1 MTFFLLQ
8 SKMLQKFQ
16 GVKRSTLNAINISPL
31 QTGGKLTPEA
41 REALL
46 QWGDGYSVCDFCL
59 GVLDEIKTPPIY
71 DFVHEALPKFLG
83 IEHVRITNGAREGMF
98 AVMHALAQG
107 GGCAVFDENAH
118 YSSFIAAE
126 RAGLDARTVP
136 NSGHPDYGINPDD
149 YAKAFEEVKK
159 ETGKSPLLA
168 LLTYPD
174 GNYGNIVDAKRVS
187 KICQEYDVPLLLN
200 GAYAVGRMPVNAKD
214 MGADFIV
221 GSGHKSMASSG
232 PIGVLGVRDGYED
245 IVFRKSEH
253 FKKKE
258 VEMLGCTARGTA
270 IMTLMASFHSV
281 VERVKRWDEE
291 VRKAQWFSA
300 QLEDLGLRQ
309 LGDKPHQHDL
319 LFFEAQNLY
328 EISQKAKDGRYFL
341 YNELKARKIHGIKPG
356 LTKHFK
362 LSTFGLPKKDL
373 QYVVDAFDYIIKK
386 YA

>member
-1 MTFFLLQ
+1 
-8 SKMLQKFQ
+8 MLQKFRS
-16 GVKRSTLNAINISPL
+16 VKRSTLNAINIDPL

-46 QWGDGYSVCDFCL
+46 QWGDGYSVCDFCS
-59 GVLDEIKTPPIY
+59 GALDEIKTPPIY
-71 DFVHEALPKFLG
+71 DFIHEALPEFLG

-98 AVMHALAQG
+98 AVMHALAQEG
-107 GGCAVFDENAH
+107 GWIVLDANAH

-126 RAGLDARTVP
+126 RAGLDVKTVP
-136 NSGHPDYGINPDD
+136 NSDYPDYRINPDD
-149 YAKAFEEVKK
+149 YAETFEELKK
-159 ETGKSPLLA
+159 DAGKRPVLA

-174 GNYGNIVDAKRVS
+174 GNYGNIVDARRVS
-187 KICQEYDVPLLLN
+187 KICQEYNVPLLLN
-200 GAYAVGRMPVNAKD
+200 GAYAVGRMPVNAK
-214 MGADFIV
+214 GLGVDFIV

-245 IVFRKSEH
+245 TIFRKSEH
-253 FKKKE
+253 FNKKE

-270 IMTLMASFHSV
+270 IMTLMASFPAV
-281 VERVKRWDEE
+281 VERVKHWDEE
-291 VRKAQWFSA
+291 VRKAQWFSV
-300 QLEDLGLRQ
+300 QLEHLGLNQ

-341 YNELKARKIHGIKPG
+341 YNELKSRKIHGIKPG

-362 LSTFGLPKKDL
+362 LSTFGLAREEL
-373 QYVVDAFDYIIKK
+373 RQVVDAFTEIIEK
-386 YA
+386 YR